1 MIPQRRSAQLA
12 LQASLLLAMEP
23 DGRRRR
29 IKDIAAALD
38 VPATY
43 LAKVSQ
49 SLTQAGLF
57 RSVRGPGGGLRL
69 ARPAREICLWDVLIA
84 VGPVHEYERCI
95 LGLEQCSD
103 STPCPLHELWSPVR
117 QNLLHRFQSISLA
130 EFAQA
135 AKTKGTRPA
144 EVGREIKTES
154 VVVPASSLDLPTAAA
169 GPIEASGKQ
178 APLPR

>member
-23 DGRRRR
+23 DGRWRR
-29 IKDIAAALD
+29 IKDIAAALG

-49 SLTQAGLF
+49 SLTQAGLL
-57 RSVRGPGGGLRL
+57 RSVRGPGGGL
-69 ARPAREICLWDVLIA
+69 RPAREICLWDVLVA

-103 STPCPLHELWSPVR
+103 SAPCPLHEMWAPVR
-117 QNLLHRFQSISLA
+117 QNLLHRFQTISLA
-130 EFAQA
+130 EFARA
-135 AKTKGTRPA
+135 ARAKGIRPA
-144 EVGREIKTES
+144 KVGGAREEEKVAARANS
-154 VVVPASSLDLPTAAA
+154 RDLPPAAA
-169 GPIEASGKQ
+169 SELVELSGKQ
-178 APLPR
+178 APAPR